1 MLSSRKVLYTHSS
14 VPILLFLPS
23 LWRKQNSL
31 LWSTQGLVPETIP
44 ENCRPH
50 LPDLASSSLAVLSPS
65 SSQPS
70 PQKGCLNSYYLLP
83 PLFTMLDQSP
93 LSEIPVLWATPS
105 LLPLLSLVAMTPL
118 FWEFLSF
125 LDTPSHAPSLASLPL
140 LFLKCGCSLGL
151 WPWSSALCTCTASQC
166 DLTHARASVTIC
178 C

>member
-1 MLSSRKVLYTHSS
+1 
-14 VPILLFLPS
+14 
-23 LWRKQNSL
+23 
-31 LWSTQGLVPETIP
+31 
-44 ENCRPH
+44 
-50 LPDLASSSLAVLSPS
+50 
-65 SSQPS
+65 
-70 PQKGCLNSYYLLP
+70 
-83 PLFTMLDQSP
+83 MLDQSP

-140 LFLKCGCSLGL
+140 PFLKCGCSLGL

-178 C
+178 CLQQSMHLYMNFQNINDMAEEADRVLHILYKHSSIFKVRYISTLLLDSPLDLKFSKPQPKLISSLPILLLLPSSRV